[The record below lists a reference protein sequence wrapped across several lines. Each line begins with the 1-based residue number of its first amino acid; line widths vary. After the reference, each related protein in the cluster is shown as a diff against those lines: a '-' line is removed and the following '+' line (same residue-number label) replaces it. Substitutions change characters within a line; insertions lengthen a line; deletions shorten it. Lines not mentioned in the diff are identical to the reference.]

1 MSKLIIAEKPSVAK
15 SIASALGASS
25 RADGFYEGNGLLVSW
40 CVGHLVSPM
49 DAGGYDERFKKWR
62 YDDLPIL
69 PEPFRYVLAPGKE
82 DAFENLRALMNRPDV
97 DTIVNACDAGREGEL
112 IFRLVYEMTGCR
124 KPVLRLWI
132 SSMEDSAIR
141 EGFSDLRPGAD
152 YEALYQS
159 ALCRQKADWL
169 VGINATRLFSVLYHR
184 TLNVGRV
191 QTPTLA
197 MLAERD
203 AKITLFHKEKYHLLR
218 LVLDGAEAVSEK
230 FTDPAEAEQAAA
242 MCKGA
247 AVTCTSVTKEQK
259 KEQPPKLYDLTTLQR
274 EANRLFGFTAK
285 QTLDYAQQLYEKKLL
300 TYPRTDSQYLTE
312 DMGQTAQHLVSDLLG
327 LLPFA
332 QGLGLTPEVGRILN
346 SKKVSDHHAIIPTSE
361 FVKQGFTG
369 LAESESKLM
378 NLVCSKLLCA
388 VAAPH
393 EYETVTA
400 VFSCAG
406 NEFTAKG
413 KTVLVPGWK
422 EIDQRFR
429 SNLKAD
435 TEEEVLNTLPE
446 LAEGQ
451 SFSVMANVSEHF
463 TSPPKAYTEDTLLS
477 AMERAGAEDMP
488 EDKVNCSAGAR
499 EGGLGQAER
508 KGLGTP
514 ATRAAILEK
523 LVQMGFVQRKGKQ
536 LVPTKDGI
544 NLAVVLPESLT
555 SPALT
560 AEWEN
565 RLTEIAK
572 GSADPDEFMAE
583 IEAQVR
589 QLVKTYSCISA
600 DKQNLFQSERVI
612 IGKCPRCGENVY
624 EGKKNFYCGN
634 RSCQFVMWKND
645 RFFEQRKKA
654 FTPKIAAALLKNGKA
669 KVKGLY
675 SEKTGK
681 TYDATVLLA
690 DTGGKYVNYRVER
703 KE

>member
-1 MSKLIIAEKPSVAK
+1 MSFQLVIAEKPSVAR
-15 SIASALGASS
+15 SIAAVIGATEKQT
-25 RADGFYEGNGLLVSW
+25 GYWQGGGYLVSW
-40 CVGHLVSPM
+40 CIGHLVSFAE
-49 DAGGYDERFKKWR
+49 AGQYDEKYCKWK
-62 YDDLPIL
+62 YEDLPIL
-69 PEPFRYVLAPGKE
+69 PQPWQFIVPDEKKQQ
-82 DAFENLRALMNRPDV
+82 FEVLRALLNRPDV
-97 DTIVNACDAGREGEL
+97 DSVTAATDAGREGEL
-112 IFRLVYEMTGCR
+112 IFRFVYQMAGCT
-124 KPVLRLWI
+124 KPVKRLWI
-132 SSMEDSAIR
+132 SSMEDAAIR
-141 EGFSDLRPGAD
+141 EGFANLCPDSDYD
-152 YEALYQS
+152 ALYQS
-159 ALCRQKADWL
+159 ALCRAKADWL
-169 VGINATRLFSVLYHR
+169 VGINATRLFSVLYHK
-184 TLNVGRV
+184 TLTVGRV
-191 QTPTLA
+191 QTPTLK
-197 MLAERD
+197 MLVDRD
-203 AKITLFHKEKYHLLR
+203 AKILRFQKEKYYTVGIHSGSLKA
-218 LVLDGAEAVSEK
+218 DSGCIADAETANSLKEKCTSAV
-230 FTDPAEAEQAAA
+230 
-242 MCKGA
+242 
-247 AVTCTSVTKEQK
+247 AVCTSVKREK
-259 KEQPPKLYDLTTLQR
+259 KTEQPPKLYDLTTLQR

-446 LAEGQ
+446 PAEGQ

-488 EDKVNCSAGAR
+488 E
-499 EGGLGQAER
+499 EAER

-703 KE
+703 KG

>member
-1 MSKLIIAEKPSVAK
+1 MSFQLVIAEKPSVAR
-15 SIASALGASS
+15 SIAAVIGAT
-25 RADGFYEGNGLLVSW
+25 EKQNGYWQGGGYLVSW
-40 CVGHLVSPM
+40 CIGHLVSFAE
-49 DAGGYDERFKKWR
+49 AGQYDEKYCKWR
-62 YDDLPIL
+62 YENLPIL
-69 PEPFRYVLAPGKE
+69 PQPWQFIVPDEKKQQ
-82 DAFENLRALMNRPDV
+82 FEVLRALLNRPDV
-97 DTIVNACDAGREGEL
+97 DSVTAATDAGREGEL
-112 IFRLVYEMTGCR
+112 IFRLVYQMAGCT
-124 KPVLRLWI
+124 KPVKRLWI
-132 SSMEDSAIR
+132 SSMEDAAIR
-141 EGFSDLRPGAD
+141 EGFANLRPDSD
-152 YEALYQS
+152 YDALYQS
-159 ALCRQKADWL
+159 ALCRAKADWL
-169 VGINATRLFSVLYHR
+169 VGINATRLFSVLYHK
-184 TLNVGRV
+184 TLTVGRV
-191 QTPTLA
+191 QTPTLK
-197 MLAERD
+197 MLVDRD
-203 AKITLFHKEKYHLLR
+203 AKILRFQKEKYYTVGIHSGSLKADSGRIADAETANSLKEKCT
-218 LVLDGAEAVSEK
+218 GANAV
-230 FTDPAEAEQAAA
+230 
-242 MCKGA
+242 
-247 AVTCTSVTKEQK
+247 CTSIRREK
-259 KEQPPKLYDLTTLQR
+259 KAEQPPKLYDLTTLQR

-300 TYPRTDSQYLTE
+300 TYPRTDSQYLTK
-312 DMGQTAQHLVSDLLG
+312 DMGQTVQHLVSDLLR

-332 QGLGLTPEVGRILN
+332 QGLALTAEVGRVLN

-361 FVKQGFTG
+361 FVKQGFAG
-369 LAESESKLM
+369 LAESECKLM
-378 NLVCSKLLCA
+378 NLVCAKLLCA
-388 VAAPH
+388 VAVPH
-393 EYETVTA
+393 EYETVAA

-406 NEFTAKG
+406 NEFTAKE
-413 KTVLVPGWK
+413 KTVLIPGWK

-429 SNLKAD
+429 ATLKAD
-435 TEEEVLNTLPE
+435 TEEEVLNALPE

-451 SFSVMANVSEHF
+451 NFSVTTDILEHF

-477 AMERAGAEDMP
+477 AMERAGTEDMP
-488 EDKVNCSAGAR
+488 E
-499 EGGLGQAER
+499 EAER

-555 SPALT
+555 SPVLT
-560 AEWEN
+560 AEWES

-572 GSADPDEFMAE
+572 GNADPDEFMAE

-589 QLVKTYSCISA
+589 QLIKTYSCISA

-634 RSCQFVMWKND
+634 RGCQFVMWKND

>member
-1 MSKLIIAEKPSVAK
+1 MSFQLVIAEKPSVAR
-15 SIASALGASS
+15 SIAAVIGATEKQT
-25 RADGFYEGNGLLVSW
+25 GYWQGGGYLVSW
-40 CVGHLVSPM
+40 CIGHLVSFAE
-49 DAGGYDERFKKWR
+49 AGQYDEKYCKWK
-62 YDDLPIL
+62 YEDLPIL
-69 PEPFRYVLAPGKE
+69 PQPWQFIVPDEKKQQ
-82 DAFENLRALMNRPDV
+82 FEVLRALLNRPDV
-97 DTIVNACDAGREGEL
+97 DSVTAATDAGREGEL
-112 IFRLVYEMTGCR
+112 IFRFVYQMAGCT
-124 KPVLRLWI
+124 KPVKRLWV
-132 SSMEDSAIR
+132 SSMEDAAIR
-141 EGFSDLRPGAD
+141 EGFANLRPDSD
-152 YEALYQS
+152 YDALYQS
-159 ALCRQKADWL
+159 ALCRAKADWL
-169 VGINATRLFSVLYHR
+169 VGINATRLFSVLYHK
-184 TLNVGRV
+184 TLTVGRV
-191 QTPTLA
+191 QTPTLK
-197 MLAERD
+197 MLVDRD
-203 AKITLFHKEKYHLLR
+203 AKILRFQKEKYYTVGIHSGSLKA
-218 LVLDGAEAVSEK
+218 DSGCIADAETANSLKEKCTSAV
-230 FTDPAEAEQAAA
+230 
-242 MCKGA
+242 
-247 AVTCTSVTKEQK
+247 AVCTSVKREK
-259 KEQPPKLYDLTTLQR
+259 KTEQPPKLYDLTTLQR

-446 LAEGQ
+446 PAEGQ

-488 EDKVNCSAGAR
+488 E
-499 EGGLGQAER
+499 EAER

-669 KVKGLY
+669 KVKDLY

>member
-1 MSKLIIAEKPSVAK
+1 MSFQLVIAEKPSVAR
-15 SIASALGASS
+15 SIATVIGAT
-25 RADGFYEGNGLLVSW
+25 EKQNGYWQGGGYLVSW
-40 CVGHLVSPM
+40 CIGHLVSFAE
-49 DAGGYDERFKKWR
+49 AGQYDEKYCKWR
-62 YDDLPIL
+62 YEDLPIL
-69 PEPFRYVLAPGKE
+69 PQPWQFVVPDEKKQQ
-82 DAFENLRALMNRPDV
+82 FEVLRALLNRPDV
-97 DTIVNACDAGREGEL
+97 DSVTAATDAGREGEL
-112 IFRLVYEMTGCR
+112 IFRFVYQMAGCT
-124 KPVLRLWI
+124 KPVKRLWI
-132 SSMEDSAIR
+132 SSMEDAAIR
-141 EGFSDLRPGAD
+141 EGFANLCPDSDYD
-152 YEALYQS
+152 ALYQS
-159 ALCRQKADWL
+159 ALCRAKADWL
-169 VGINATRLFSVLYHR
+169 VGINATRLFSVLYHK
-184 TLNVGRV
+184 TLTVGRV
-191 QTPTLA
+191 QTPTLK
-197 MLAERD
+197 MLVDRD
-203 AKITLFHKEKYHLLR
+203 AKILRFQKERYYTVGIQSGSLKADSGRIASMDEADTLKNACAGASAICSSVKREK
-218 LVLDGAEAVSEK
+218 K
-230 FTDPAEAEQAAA
+230 T
-242 MCKGA
+242 
-247 AVTCTSVTKEQK
+247 
-259 KEQPPKLYDLTTLQR
+259 EQPPKLYDLTTLQR

-332 QGLGLTPEVGRILN
+332 QGLDLTPDVGRVLN

-369 LAESESKLM
+369 LAESECKLM

-388 VAAPH
+388 IAAPY
-393 EYETVTA
+393 EYETVTV

-429 SNLKAD
+429 ATLKAD

-446 LAEGQ
+446 LTEGQ
-451 SFSVMANVSEHF
+451 SYSVVSDISEHF

-488 EDKVNCSAGAR
+488 ED
-499 EGGLGQAER
+499 AER

-544 NLAVVLPESLT
+544 NLAVVLPKSLT
-555 SPALT
+555 SPVLT

-572 GSADPDEFMAE
+572 GNADADEFMAE

-589 QLVKTYSCISA
+589 QLVRAYSCISA

-634 RSCQFVMWKND
+634 RGCQFVMWKND

>member
-1 MSKLIIAEKPSVAK
+1 MKLVITEKPSVAR
-15 SIASALGASS
+15 SIAAVIGAT
-25 RADGFYEGNGLLVSW
+25 EKQNGYWQGGGYLVSW
-40 CVGHLVSPM
+40 CIGHLVSFAE
-49 DAGGYDERFKKWR
+49 AGQYDEKYCKWR
-62 YDDLPIL
+62 YEDLPIL
-69 PEPFRYVLAPGKE
+69 PQPWQFIVPDEKKQQ
-82 DAFENLRALMNRPDV
+82 FEIVHSLLNRPDV
-97 DTIVNACDAGREGEL
+97 DSVTAATDAGREGEL
-112 IFRLVYEMTGCR
+112 IFRFVYQMAGCT
-124 KPVLRLWI
+124 KPVKRLWI
-132 SSMEDSAIR
+132 SSMEDAAIR
-141 EGFSDLRPGAD
+141 EGFANLRPDSD
-152 YEALYQS
+152 YDALYQS
-159 ALCRQKADWL
+159 ALCRAKADWL
-169 VGINATRLFSVLYHR
+169 VGINATRLFSVLYHK
-184 TLNVGRV
+184 TLTVGRV
-191 QTPTLA
+191 QTPTLK
-197 MLAERD
+197 MLVDRD
-203 AKITLFHKEKYHLLR
+203 AKILRFQKEKYYTVGIQSGSLKAGSGRIASMDEADTLR
-218 LVLDGAEAVSEK
+218 QACAGASAICSSVKREK
-230 FTDPAEAEQAAA
+230 KT
-242 MCKGA
+242 
-247 AVTCTSVTKEQK
+247 
-259 KEQPPKLYDLTTLQR
+259 EQPPKLYDLTTLQR

-312 DMGQTAQHLVSDLLG
+312 DMGQAAQHLVSDLLG

-332 QGLGLTPEVGRILN
+332 QELALTAEVGRVLN

-369 LAESESKLM
+369 LAESECKLM

-388 VAAPH
+388 IAAPY
-393 EYETVTA
+393 EYETVTV

-422 EIDQRFR
+422 EIDQRF
-429 SNLKAD
+429 SATLKAD

-446 LAEGQ
+446 LTEGQ
-451 SFSVMANVSEHF
+451 SYSVVSDISEHF

-488 EDKVNCSAGAR
+488 E
-499 EGGLGQAER
+499 EAER

-544 NLAVVLPESLT
+544 NLAVILPESLT

-572 GSADPDEFMAE
+572 GNADADEFMAE

-634 RSCQFVMWKND
+634 RGCQFVMWKND

-690 DTGGKYVNYRVER
+690 DTGGKYVNYRIATDSIM
-703 KE
+703 